1 MRIGYTDSYTETEL
15 PVTKVLVC
23 AGAWTP
29 EVFQRLF
36 PQASVKIPV
45 GSLAGHSLAVKTPG
59 PVSDVH
65 YSVYC
70 TIGNYS
76 TELYSRPS
84 GIIYIAGV
92 NSPGMPLPPLA
103 TGAKAVEGSQAELKK
118 IASALI
124 KSDGDLEVVRS
135 GLCFRPVTNSGLPI
149 LGRVPDDK
157 LGMSTRSGAEGGV
170 FVAAG
175 HGPWGISLSL
185 GTGKAMSE
193 LILGKDTSADIDAL
207 NI

>member
-1 MRIGYTDSYTETEL
+1 M
-15 PVTKVLVC
+15 TKVLIC

-29 EVFQRLF
+29 KVFQTLF
-36 PQASVKIPV
+36 PEANLKIPI

-65 YSVYC
+65 HSVYC
-70 TIGNYS
+70 TIGTYS
-76 TELYSRPS
+76 TELYSRKN
-84 GIIYIAGV
+84 GVIYIAGV

-103 TGAKAVEGSQAELKK
+103 TGAKAVEGSLDELKK

-124 KSDGDLEVVRS
+124 KSEGDLGVVRT
-135 GLCFRPVTNSGLPI
+135 GLCFRPVTNSGIPI
-149 LGRVPDDK
+149 LGKVADEK

-185 GTGKAMSE
+185 GTGKVMSE
-193 LILGKDTSADIDAL
+193 LMLGKDTSADIDAL